1 MTTPID
7 EAKNELRKQ
16 VHSRRQH
23 LQTGATDTRASAV
36 AIHGMELVKKFCE
49 PGSTIA
55 AFTSFGS
62 EPPTDLLIATL
73 ADFGYKVLLPNSNA
87 DKSIDWYRYDGEWGV
102 DELGIAAPLNKEPG
116 DLGSCALIFIPAI
129 AASNDGRRLG
139 RGAGY
144 YDRALSQ
151 IPTNKNGGPMR
162 VAVIDFAG
170 LLPDG
175 EIPMDEFDQYVDA
188 VLVG

>member
-1 MTTPID
+1 VTTPIED
-7 EAKNELRKQ
+7 AKNEIRKVVQ
-16 VHSRRQH
+16 SRRNS

-36 AIHGMELVKKFCE
+36 AIHGMEMVKKFCN
-49 PGSTIA
+49 PGDLVG

-62 EPPTDLLIATL
+62 EPPTDLLLSTL
-73 ADFGYKVLLPNSNA
+73 NEFGYKVLLPKSHL
-87 DKSIDWYRYDGEWGV
+87 DKTITWARYDGEWGV
-102 DELGIAAPLNKEPG
+102 DELGIAAPLNQEVGNLK
-116 DLGSCALIFIPAI
+116 DCALIFIPAL

-144 YDRALSQ
+144 YDRALAT
-151 IPTNKNGGPMR
+151 IPLYKDGGPLR
-162 VAVIDFAG
+162 VAVIDMAG

-175 EIPMDEFDQYVDA
+175 QIPMADFDQYVDA

>member
-7 EAKNELRKQ
+7 DAKNEIRNIVK
-16 VHSRRQH
+16 SRRNS

-36 AIHGMELVKKFCE
+36 AIHGMEMVRKFCK
-49 PGSTIA
+49 PGDAIG
-55 AFTSFGS
+55 AFASFGF
-62 EPPTDLLIATL
+62 EPPTDLLISTL
-73 ADFGYKVLLPNSNA
+73 SEFGYKVLLPNSHE
-87 DKSIDWYRYDGEWGV
+87 DKTLSWYRYDGEWGV
-102 DELGIAAPLNKEPG
+102 DDLGIPAPLNKEQVPLT
-116 DLGSCALIFIPAI
+116 DCSLIFIPAL

-144 YDRALSQ
+144 YDRALSAVARH
-151 IPTNKNGGPMR
+151 IDGGPLR
-162 VAVIDFAG
+162 VAVIDMAG

-175 EIPMDEFDQYVDA
+175 QIPMADFDQYVDA

>member
-16 VHSRRQH
+16 VHARRQL

-36 AIHGMELVKKFCE
+36 AIHGIEMVKKFCS

-55 AFTSFGS
+55 AFNSFGS

-73 ADFGYKVLLPNSNA
+73 AEFGYKVLLPNSNA
-87 DKSIDWYRYDGEWGV
+87 DKTIDWYRYDGEWGV
-102 DELGIAAPLNKEPG
+102 DELGIASPLNKEPG
-116 DLGSCALIFIPAI
+116 DLGSCSLIFIPAI

-144 YDRALSQ
+144 YDRALAQTKS
-151 IPTNKNGGPMR
+151 NKEGGPLR

-175 EIPMDEFDQYVDA
+175 EIPMDNFDQYVDA

>member
-7 EAKNELRKQ
+7 DAKNEIRKMVQ
-16 VHSRRQH
+16 DRRNSLH
-23 LQTGATDTRASAV
+23 TGATDTRASAV
-36 AIHGMELVKKFCE
+36 AIHGMEMVRKFCK
-49 PGSTIA
+49 PGDQIG
-55 AFTSFGS
+55 AFASFGF

-73 ADFGYKVLLPNSNA
+73 NEFGYKIILPNSHS
-87 DKSIDWYRYDGEWGV
+87 DRTMSWYRYDGDWGV
-102 DELGIAAPLNKEPG
+102 DELGIASPLNKEG
-116 DLGSCALIFIPAI
+116 GNLADCSLIFIPAI

-144 YDRALSQ
+144 YDRALA
-151 IPTNKNGGPMR
+151 KVAKHVDGGPLR
-162 VAVIDFAG
+162 VAVIDMAG

-175 EIPMDEFDQYVDA
+175 EIPIDEYDELVDA